1 MALIGGFLNINQAV
15 SGRDE
20 ISVGRSGVTAA
31 GATDAPLLVLNNPDA
46 ENTDSGR
53 ESKLLFTGNKTD
65 ETSHQLALIQ
75 VSHSGTS
82 DEKKG
87 KIQLL

>member
-31 GATDAPLLVLNNPDA
+31 CI
-46 ENTDSGR
+46 
-53 ESKLLFTGNKTD
+53 K
-65 ETSHQLALIQ
+65 
-75 VSHSGTS
+75 
-82 DEKKG
+82 
-87 KIQLL
+87 